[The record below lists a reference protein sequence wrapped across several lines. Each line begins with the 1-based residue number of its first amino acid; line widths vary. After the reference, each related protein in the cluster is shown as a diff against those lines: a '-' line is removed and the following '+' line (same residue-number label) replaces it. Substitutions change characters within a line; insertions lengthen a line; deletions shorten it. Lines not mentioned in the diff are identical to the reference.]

1 MAWLNFLGPYTKMNQ
16 DKIIPQESSQIDN
29 NLINNNGSPGLT
41 DYEPQELTSDQ
52 KRYAVIGIFLVILFV
67 LLVAVTVYYLMLPT
81 TNTSKIR
88 DVFIIFL
95 AIESLLIGLTLVI
108 LMIQLAKLLNL
119 LQNEIRP
126 IVESTNETV
135 SNLRGTTAFLSDN
148 LVEPVIKANEYAAG
162 LRQLLIVFGLSRR
175 SSRK

>member
-1 MAWLNFLGPYTKMNQ
+1 MS
-16 DKIIPQESSQIDN
+16 QEKNYLEESIQPENNAKYIGSSSGQ
-29 NLINNNGSPGLT
+29 T
-41 DYEPQELTSDQ
+41 DYDPQELTSDQ
-52 KRYAVIGIFLVILFV
+52 KKYVIIGIFLVIIFV
-67 LLVAVTVYYLMLPT
+67 LVLAVTVYYLMLPT

-95 AIESLLIGLTLVI
+95 AIESILIGLTLVI

-135 SNLRGTTAFLSDN
+135 SNLRGTTAFLSEN

-162 LRQLLIVFGLSRR
+162 LRQLLILLGLSRR
-175 SSRK
+175 TSRKSN